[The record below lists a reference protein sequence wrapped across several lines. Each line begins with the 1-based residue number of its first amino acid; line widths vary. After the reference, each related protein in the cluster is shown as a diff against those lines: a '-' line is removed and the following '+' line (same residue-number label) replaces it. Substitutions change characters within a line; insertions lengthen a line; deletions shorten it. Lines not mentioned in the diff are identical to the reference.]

1 MRGDQNATVMTI
13 EKLHALAI
21 ESTHPNGEREDPQPC
36 EPMHIATRAPKV
48 QPSKADGVPANTIQ
62 AKADCSQTSR
72 TATNLGEKLED
83 AVITFLWSNVDVF
96 T

>member
-1 MRGDQNATVMTI
+1 
-13 EKLHALAI
+13 
-21 ESTHPNGEREDPQPC
+21 
-36 EPMHIATRAPKV
+36 V